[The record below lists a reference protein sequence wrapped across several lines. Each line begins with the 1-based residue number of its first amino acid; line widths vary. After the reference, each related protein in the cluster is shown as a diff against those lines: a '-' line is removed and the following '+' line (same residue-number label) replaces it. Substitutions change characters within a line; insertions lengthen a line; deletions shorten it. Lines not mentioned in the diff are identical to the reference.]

1 MVTPAAKPS
10 DWDEPGCGCVSPIVS
25 GECWNCG
32 RLALALWGHEWKL
45 VAVLAYTFKVLL
57 GRQAGKAILVSRF
70 VDDGVDRCMCRCRCQ
85 CSQCKGERVV
95 PALIFPKAIQE
106 FLESWERDS
115 WDDAAESAA
124 ERARGAGDPRRNSR
138 PR

>member
-57 GRQAGKAILVSRF
+57 SRQAGKAILVSRF
-70 VDDGVDRCMCRCRCQ
+70 VDDGVDRCMCRCRWRGSSREQ
-85 CSQCKGERVV
+85 REQNRST
-95 PALIFPKAIQE
+95 ALCPIH
-106 FLESWERDS
+106 
-115 WDDAAESAA
+115 
-124 ERARGAGDPRRNSR
+124 N
-138 PR
+138 